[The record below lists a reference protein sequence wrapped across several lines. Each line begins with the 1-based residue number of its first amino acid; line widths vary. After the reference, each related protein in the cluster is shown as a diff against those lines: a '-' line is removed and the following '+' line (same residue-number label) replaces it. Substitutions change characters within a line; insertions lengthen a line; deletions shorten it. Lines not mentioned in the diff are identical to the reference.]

1 MKVLSD
7 SSRLVAIDLKTKS
20 YNDFFL
26 GGEAMPFLI
35 LPKSNNKKQGIL
47 Y

>member
-20 YNDFFL
+20 YNDFFW
-26 GGEAMPFLI
+26 GGGGNAFI
-35 LPKSNNKKQGIL
+35 SHFT
-47 Y
+47 